1 MIIIIIILPKTILT
15 QQILASVNI
24 SATIYSYNK
33 INFSKISLLLIG
45 KSSGFNPKNYSKYLR
60 NLKLIIRY

>member
-1 MIIIIIILPKTILT
+1 MEKQLREIDKTINTKGEL
-15 QQILASVNI
+15 SDEE
-24 SATIYSYNK
+24 YNK
-33 INFSKISLLLIG
+33 IKFSKISLLLIG

>member
-1 MIIIIIILPKTILT
+1 MIIIIIILQKTILI
-15 QQILASVNI
+15 QQILALVNI

-33 INFSKISLLLIG
+33 IEFSKISLLFIG
-45 KSSGFNPKNYSKYLR
+45 KSSGFNPNNYSKYLR